1 VQQKREVIKERSSK
15 KEVQR
20 TFKMLKEVW
29 LNIGIERIDTHK
41 GVTIKVLL
49 DSGTM
54 GMFMNKKTVA
64 KHGFRW

>member
-1 VQQKREVIKERSSK
+1 MQQKREVIKERSSK